1 MKEKEEMKCARK
13 TRAGE
18 RRKPMARGKGG
29 GGGPVH
35 VPENWPPCRLPS
47 LSLSLSLFLFLSPSP
62 LPAVNATACM
72 HRATTRYRPLHFSSL
87 RANAWTEEGTRRRNR
102 REMRRKREQ
111 EREGIGG
118 AVGPSARGKMKLLR
132 DAPSHRSLSFCESRP
147 LSSRR
152 M

>member
-1 MKEKEEMKCARK
+1 MKCARK

-29 GGGPVH
+29 GWVSVH

-87 RANAWTEEGTRRRNR
+87 RANAWTEEETRRRNR
-102 REMRRKREQ
+102 REMRRKRGDWRNRGSVRATEN
-111 EREGIGG
+111 EI
-118 AVGPSARGKMKLLR
+118 VAR
-132 DAPSHRSLSFCESRP
+132 RSLASLALVLRIATFVVAANV
-147 LSSRR
+147 RR
-152 M
+152 DRVDLT